1 MDSTWSA
8 LIIDDDPGVR
18 QSVRL
23 CLEVDNV
30 RVLGVGTAAGALE
43 ALERG
48 RFDVVFLDLWLKEE
62 SGLAVLPEI
71 LRRQPGIG
79 VIVITAFATFETA
92 VEAMK
97 LGAADYLPKPF
108 TPEQSRNA
116 ARRVVSANVLKRQI
130 SELKQRLDETEGES
144 FFATESPA
152 YRAFLQTA
160 ALAAAAESVVLLRGE
175 SGT

>member
-1 MDSTWSA
+1 MEASWSA
-8 LIIDDDPGVR
+8 LIIDDDLGVR

-23 CLEVDNV
+23 CLEVDGV

-62 SGLAVLPEI
+62 SGLALLPEI
-71 LRRQPGIG
+71 IRRQPGIG

-97 LGAADYLPKPF
+97 LGAVDYLPKPF
-108 TPEQSRNA
+108 TPEQVRNA
-116 ARRVVSANVLKRQI
+116 VRRVVTAHVLTRQLA
-130 SELKQRLDETEGES
+130 ELQERID
-144 FFATESPA
+144 ATEVESVFETQSSV
-152 YRAFLQTA
+152 YRTFLQTA
-160 ALAAAAESVVLLRGE
+160 R
-175 SGT
+175 